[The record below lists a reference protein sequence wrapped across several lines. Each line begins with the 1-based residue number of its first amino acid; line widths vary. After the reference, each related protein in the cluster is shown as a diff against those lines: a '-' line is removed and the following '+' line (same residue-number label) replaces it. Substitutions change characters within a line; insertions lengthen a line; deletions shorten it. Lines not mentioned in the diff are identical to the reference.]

1 MLNTLLEI
9 NLIKLGVSLE
19 IVVPGNHLSNQNL
32 VDSPL
37 PNDVST
43 TTFETIL
50 KRAVHFVA
58 PGLAIPPNVMMH

>member
-1 MLNTLLEI
+1 
-9 NLIKLGVSLE
+9 LIKLGVSLE

-43 TTFETIL
+43 AIL
-50 KRAVHFVA
+50 KRDVHFVA
-58 PGLAIPPNVMMH
+58 PELAIPPNVVMH